1 MSGLANIGRVPELR
15 KRLFFTL
22 GMLAVYRLGVFVS
35 LPGIN
40 VEYLRNQFQE
50 AAGTLFGMVN
60 MFSGGA
66 LENFSVFTLG
76 VAPYISMSIIMQLL
90 TPVIPTLEAYRKE
103 GEAGRKVIT
112 RITRQATIGLALIQ
126 SYFIAVGLQRST
138 GMVYS
143 GGFEFTLVTM
153 VSLTAG
159 TAFIMWLGEQIT
171 EKGLGNGISVLIF
184 AGIVAK
190 MPSVLAG
197 TLELVR
203 QHEISPLTLMFLLA
217 FCLATIFFIVFIER
231 SARKVPVQYP
241 KRMVGNRLTQAQTQ
255 FMPLKLNMSGVLPPI
270 FAYALLS
277 IPAMTLSFSQ
287 NEAVQG
293 ILAEL
298 APGKLGYELILVVLI
313 MFFAYFYTSII
324 YNPDEVAENL
334 KKGGGFIPSVRPG
347 KQTAE
352 YLYSLLNRLTLW
364 GGLYLAVI
372 CIIPQLIYYELNAGS
387 FASVFGGTAVL
398 IAVSVTLDTAA
409 QIESIMV
416 SRNYEAFMSKQPK
429 LRGVGSASYNRSR
442 ILKR

>member
-1 MSGLANIGRVPELR
+1 MSGLANIGKIPELR

-40 VEYLRNQFQE
+40 VETLRNQFQQ
-50 AAGTLFGMVN
+50 AAGTLFGIVN

-76 VAPYISMSIIMQLL
+76 VAPYISVSIIMQLL
-90 TPVIPTLEAYRKE
+90 TPVIPSLEALKKE

-126 SYFIAVGLQRST
+126 SYFISMGLQRSA
-138 GMVYS
+138 GMVYY
-143 GGFEFTLVTM
+143 GGWEFTIVTM
-153 VSLTAG
+153 FTLTAG

-184 AGIVAK
+184 AGIVAR

-197 TLELVR
+197 TAELVR
-203 QHEISPLTLMFLLA
+203 QHEISPLTMVFLLV
-217 FCLATIFFIVFIER
+217 FCLATIYFIVYVER
-231 SARKVPVQYP
+231 SSRKVPVQYP
-241 KRMVGNRLTQAQTQ
+241 KRMIGNRLTQAQTQ

-287 NEAVQG
+287 NEAIQS

-298 APGKLGYELILVVLI
+298 SPGKFWYEIVLVFLII
-313 MFFAYFYTSII
+313 FFAYFYASII

-347 KQTAE
+347 KQTSE
-352 YLYSLLNRLTLW
+352 YLEALLSRLTLW

-372 CIIPQLIYYELNAGS
+372 CVVPQLIYFELNAAS
-387 FASVFGGTAVL
+387 FAAVFGGTAVL

>member
-15 KRLFFTL
+15 TRLFFTL

-40 VEYLRNQFQE
+40 VETLRNQFQQS
-50 AAGTLFGMVN
+50 AGTLFGIVN

-76 VAPYISMSIIMQLL
+76 VAPYISVSIIMQLL
-90 TPVIPTLEAYRKE
+90 TPVIPTLESLKKE

-126 SYFIAVGLQRST
+126 GYFIAAGLQAST
-138 GMVYS
+138 GMVYYD
-143 GGFEFTLVTM
+143 GPEFILVTM
-153 VSLTAG
+153 FTLTAG

-184 AGIVAK
+184 AGIVAQ

-197 TLELVR
+197 TAELVR
-203 QHEISPLTLMFLLA
+203 QHEISALTMVFLLA
-217 FCLATIFFIVFIER
+217 FCLATIYFIVFVER
-231 SARKVPVQYP
+231 SSRKVPVQYP

-287 NEAVQG
+287 NEAVQS

-298 APGKLGYELILVVLI
+298 SPGQLGYEIVLVVLI
-313 MFFAYFYTSII
+313 MFFAYFYASII

-352 YLYSLLNRLTLW
+352 YLESLLGRLTLW

-372 CIIPQLIYYELNAGS
+372 CIVPQLIYFELNAAN
-387 FASVFGGTAVL
+387 FAAVFGGTAVL

>member
-40 VEYLRNQFQE
+40 VENLRNQFQE
-50 AAGTLFGMVN
+50 AAGTLFGIVN

-66 LENFSVFTLG
+66 LEYFSVFTLG
-76 VAPYISMSIIMQLL
+76 VAPYISVSIIIQLL
-90 TPVIPTLEAYRKE
+90 TPVIPTLEAYKKE

-126 SYFIAVGLQRST
+126 SYFIAMGLQRST
-138 GMVYS
+138 GMVYA
-143 GGFEFTLVTM
+143 GGWEFTLVTM

-184 AGIVAK
+184 AGIVAQ

-197 TLELVR
+197 TVELVR

-231 SARKVPVQYP
+231 AARKVPVQYP

-298 APGKLGYELILVVLI
+298 APGQLGYELILVGLI

-364 GGLYLAVI
+364 GGLYLAAI
-372 CIIPQLIYYELNAGS
+372 CIIPQLIYFELNAAS
-387 FASVFGGTAVL
+387 FAAVFGGTAVL

>member
-1 MSGLANIGRVPELR
+1 VSGLANIGRVPELR